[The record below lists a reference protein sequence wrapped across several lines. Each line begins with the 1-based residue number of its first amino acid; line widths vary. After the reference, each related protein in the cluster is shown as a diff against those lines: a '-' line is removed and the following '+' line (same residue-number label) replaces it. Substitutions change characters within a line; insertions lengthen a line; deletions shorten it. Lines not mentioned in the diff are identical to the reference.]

1 MTKKHIFFIDSLDKL
16 NTKKDSSLLLAT
28 TLKNRGEDV
37 YLLFEQD
44 FYVVNSHLP
53 TFDMYR
59 FDASFV
65 TNDYYLAHFNLAE
78 KVNVGLSKNDVFH
91 MRLDPPFDTRY
102 MKYLWM
108 QKMLQHFEVEV
119 INDPVGILSFT
130 EKLHA
135 YIQKGALPSY
145 VGSSTSGLKKF
156 LSHLPTHVEALIMKP
171 VDLFQ
176 GMGVEKITRQDQDV
190 ITMFERKVKESSG
203 AIVVQPFLKEVA
215 AGEIRS
221 IYFKGVELGSILKV
235 PKAGEFLANIA
246 QGASYSAIT
255 LNENVK
261 KQCDQITKE
270 LNAAGVP
277 WVAFDILGE
286 HVSEVNITCPGLLVE
301 VSHAHNINMAEKI
314 ADLLR

>member
-1 MTKKHIFFIDSLDKL
+1 MTKKHIFFIDPLEKL

-28 TLKNRGEDV
+28 TLKNMGEDV
-37 YLLFEQD
+37 YLLFEKD
-44 FYVVNSHLP
+44 FYVANTSLP
-53 TFDMYR
+53 SFDLYR
-59 FDASFV
+59 FEASFV
-65 TNDYYLAHFNLAE
+65 ENDYYLAHFNLAE
-78 KVNVGLSKNDVFH
+78 KVNVGLSKSDVFH

-108 QKMLQHFEVEV
+108 QKMLQHFEVQV
-119 INDPVGILSFT
+119 INDPVGILSYN

-135 YIQKGALPSY
+135 YVQKGALPSF

-156 LSHLPTHVEALIMKP
+156 LSTLPSSVDALIMKP

-176 GMGVEKITRQDQDV
+176 GMGVEKVQRQENEV
-190 ITMFERKVKESSG
+190 ITMFERKIQESSG
-203 AIVVQPFLKEVA
+203 AIVVQPFVKEVA

-221 IYFKGVELGSILKV
+221 IYFKGIELGSILKV
-235 PKAGEFLANIA
+235 PKKGEFLANIA
-246 QGASYSAIT
+246 QGASYSAVELST
-255 LNENVK
+255 KVK
-261 KQCDQITKE
+261 NQCDQITKE

-301 VSHAHNINMAEKI
+301 VSHAHNVNMAEKI
-314 ADLLR
+314 ANLLR

>member
-1 MTKKHIFFIDSLDKL
+1 MTKKHIFFIDPIEKL

-28 TLKNRGEDV
+28 TLKNKGEDV

-44 FYVVNSHLP
+44 FYVANTSLP

-65 TNDYYLAHFNLAE
+65 ENDFYLAHFHLAE
-78 KVNVGLSKNDVFH
+78 KVNVTLSVKDVFH

-108 QKMLQHFEVEV
+108 QKMLQHFEVQV
-119 INDPVGILSFT
+119 INDPVGILSFN

-135 YIQKGALPSY
+135 YIQNGALPSF

-156 LSHLPTHVEALIMKP
+156 LSTLPTNIDALIMKP

-176 GMGVEKITRQDQDV
+176 GMGVEKVQRQENEI
-190 ITMFERKVKESSG
+190 ITMFERKIKESSG
-203 AIVVQPFLKEVA
+203 AIVVQPFVKEVA

-221 IYFKGVELGSILKV
+221 IYFKGIELGSILKV
-235 PKAGEFLANIA
+235 PKQGEFLANIA
-246 QGASYSAIT
+246 QGASYSAVK
-255 LNENVK
+255 LSDKVK

-301 VSHAHNINMAEKI
+301 VSHAHNVNMAEKI